1 MIKSD
6 LDYQQI
12 NILIEFGNKL
22 LTVSF
27 HKVSDTRETNSELS
41 ALRRRFIKD
50 QDSSR
55 IYFAKR
61 EQRRKKL
68 EEVYDIITMTLLF
81 TGESYSR

>member
-6 LDYQQI
+6 LDYQKI
-12 NILIEFGNKL
+12 NTDTGNQL

-68 EEVYDIITMTLLF
+68 EEVYDIITMTLLY